1 MKEYLEIGVIVKPQ
15 GIKGE
20 VKVIPMTDDPKRFK
34 NLKSVLIDGNEYVVQ
49 GVKNAP
55 DAVFLALSGI
65 NDRNTADLLR
75 GKYLS
80 VKRENAIKPEV
91 GRYFICDLE
100 NADVCFEDGSKFGKI
115 VEITQAKT
123 DYFTVK
129 TVSGKI
135 ARFPF
140 LKSIIF
146 RVDVENSAIYLI
158 KEKLLEVVCYED

>member
-1 MKEYLEIGVIVKPQ
+1 MKDYLEIGVIVKPQ

-20 VKVIPMTDDPKRFK
+20 VKVVPLTDDAIRFK
-34 NLKSVLIDGNEYVVQ
+34 SLKNVLIDGIEYAVNGAKV
-49 GVKNAP
+49 AP
-55 DAVFLALSGI
+55 DAVFLALGGI
-65 NDRNTADLLR
+65 NDRNTAELLR
-75 GKYLS
+75 GKYIS
-80 VKRENAIKPEV
+80 VKRENAVKLQQ

-100 NADVCFEDGSKFGKI
+100 NADIYFEDGSKFGKI

-140 LKSIIF
+140 LKSVIF